1 MLRNYILYLFLLPSI
16 ILTVIFKYVPMY
28 GSIIAFK
35 NFSPR
40 KGILGS
46 EWVGFEHF
54 QRFLSSPN
62 FYDILMN
69 TLKLS
74 AYGLILGFPVPI
86 ILVANAKSGQRSE
99 VQEEYSAYCIRT

>member
-1 MLRNYILYLFLLPSI
+1 M
-16 ILTVIFKYVPMY
+16 
-28 GSIIAFK
+28 GSA
-35 NFSPR
+35 
-40 KGILGS
+40 
-46 EWVGFEHF
+46 WVGFEHF

-86 ILVANAKSGQRSE
+86 LLALMLNLIRGRS
-99 VQEEYSAYCIRT
+99 